1 MRKLVAKILLYVFIL
16 AGAISVTAQDRQ
28 GNIVE
33 YFGKEKVEEVSEG
46 TVKHIFKEGLI
57 LKIRTFGFNSS
68 STPKNPVYSK
78 FLLEDPE
85 EIKEGDAFIEDEL
98 GNPINWEKI
107 EVGENNEFRDN
118 ALRSGYLYLEFHSEK
133 EENVIFEAS
142 GHTMVLINGF
152 PHEGDH
158 YDYGW
163 SLIPIRLRKGRNT
176 FVLQGGRFPRMRA
189 RFLTP
194 LNSIA
199 FTKRDMTTPD
209 ILKEEKAN
217 YLAAIRVMNV
227 NASWFKGGSI
237 ICEIGSKS
245 VNRLIPSISP
255 MNVRKVLFEIPTPE
269 NLDGDT
275 AIFTIILK
283 DRRGKVLH
291 QENFTLDIKSKYDHH
306 KQTFLSDID
315 GSVQYYS
322 IAPSSDKN
330 IDNPALFFSVHG
342 ASVEAV
348 NQARAYKKKDWG
360 HLVTPTNRRPFG
372 FAWEDW
378 GRLDALEVLDH
389 AQNLLKTNP
398 QHTYLTGH
406 SMGGHGTWYLGVTYP
421 DRWAAIA
428 PCAGY
433 PDLLEYRGSFSR
445 RLENM
450 SDERLER
457 FGMTREQVEKMLA
470 ANTLTDQDDILMDSI
485 MRRAG
490 NPSRTLKL
498 KRNYLH
504 YGVHILHGEVDTVV
518 PTFIAREMRANLG
531 TFHNDFAYYE
541 YPNGS
546 HWYGDHS
553 VDWPPIFD
561 FFKFR
566 EIKPSNEIEKI
577 EFYTASPG
585 VSSKSHFIEIHQQEI
600 PLEISSFNF
609 KRDSI
614 SSITTENVTVL
625 NIDLEKMGNTSSI
638 IKVDD
643 QEISIEDNAAILSLT
658 KNNAS
663 WELSPKP
670 PFNQKGP
677 HRNGGFKDAFRNNMV
692 LVYATKGKASENEW
706 WYHRALFDAEKFFYR
721 GNGNIELVKDT
732 DFSLEKYPDQNV
744 IIYGNRDNNMAWES
758 LLHSCPLQVENGQIS
773 MQDKFFDGGEFG
785 IYFIYPRPD
794 SDIASVGVVSATGEK
809 GMKATLANLYLENGT
824 TFPDLIIVNSEVI
837 KEGVAG
843 IEGAG
848 FFGNDWSTE
857 NGDFVWRKQGQ

>member
-1 MRKLVAKILLYVFIL
+1 MIKYVTRILLYVFII
-16 AGAISVTAQDRQ
+16 AGAISVSAQSRQ
-28 GNIVE
+28 GNLVE
-33 YFGKEKVEEVSEG
+33 YFGKEKVEEINEG
-46 TVKHIFKEGLI
+46 AVKHVFKEGLI
-57 LKIRTFGFNSS
+57 LKIRSFGFNSS

-78 FLLEDPE
+78 FLLEEPK
-85 EIKEGDAFIEDEL
+85 EIKAGDPFIEDDS
-98 GNPINWEKI
+98 GNMLKWEKI
-107 EVGENNEFRDN
+107 EVGEKNEFSDR
-118 ALRSGYLYLEFHSEK
+118 ALRSGYLYLEFNSKK

-142 GHTMVLINGF
+142 GHTMILINGF

-158 YDYGW
+158 YDFGY
-163 SLIPIRLRKGRNT
+163 SLIPIRLKKGRNT

-189 RFLTP
+189 RLLTP
-194 LNSIA
+194 ENSIA

-227 NASWFKGGSI
+227 NKNWFKGGSI
-237 ICEIGSKS
+237 TCENGSKS
-245 VNRLIPSISP
+245 VSRPIPSISP
-255 MNVRKVLFEIPTPE
+255 MNVRKVPFEIPTPE
-269 NLDGDT
+269 NLKADT
-275 AIFTIILK
+275 ATFTLFLK
-283 DRRGKVLH
+283 DIRGKVLH

-322 IAPSSDKN
+322 IAPSSNKN

-360 HLVTPTNRRPFG
+360 HLVAPTNRRPFG

-378 GRLDALEVLDH
+378 GRLDALEVFDH
-389 AQNLLKTNP
+389 AQNLLKTDP

-406 SMGGHGTWYLGVTYP
+406 SMGGHGTWYLGATYP

-433 PDLLEYRGSFSR
+433 PDLLEYRGSFTR
-445 RLENM
+445 RLKRM
-450 SDERLER
+450 DDEDFKR
-457 FGMTREQVEKMLA
+457 FGMTREQVNKMLSS
-470 ANTLTDQDDILMDSI
+470 NILTNQEDILIDSV

-504 YGVHILHGEVDTVV
+504 YGVYILHGEVDTVV

-531 TFHNDFAYYE
+531 SFHNDFAYYE
-541 YPNGS
+541 YPNGT

-553 VDWPPIFD
+553 VDWPLIFD

-566 EIKPSNEIEKI
+566 EIKPSDEIEKI

-585 VSSKSHFIEIHQQEI
+585 VSSKSHFIEIHQQGI
-600 PLEISSFNF
+600 PFEISSFNF
-609 KRDSI
+609 KRDTI
-614 SSITTENVTVL
+614 SSITTENVTAL
-625 NIDLEKMGNTSSI
+625 NIDLGEMGNKSSI

-643 QEISIEDNAAILSLT
+643 QEIRIEDNVVILSLS
-658 KNNAS
+658 KNSAS
-663 WELSPKP
+663 WQVSEKP

-692 LVYATKGKASENEW
+692 LVYASKGSTTENEW
-706 WYHRALFDAEKFFYR
+706 WHHRALFDAEKFYYR

-732 DFSLEKYPDQNV
+732 DFSPEKYPDQNV
-744 IIYGNRDNNMAWES
+744 IIYGNRDNNTAWKI
-758 LLHSCPLQVENGQIS
+758 LLDTCPLQVENGLIS
-773 MQDKFFDGGEFG
+773 MQNRSFDGEEFG
-785 IYFIYPRPD
+785 IYFIYPRAD
-794 SDIASVGVVSATGEK
+794 SNTASVGVVSATGEK
-809 GMKATLANLYLENGT
+809 GMKAVYANLYLENGT
-824 TFPDLIIVNSEVI
+824 TFPDLIIVNSNVI

-848 FFGNDWSTE
+848 FFGNDWSVE
-857 NGDFVWRKQGQ
+857 NGDFIWRE

>member
-1 MRKLVAKILLYVFIL
+1 MKKSVAKVLLYVFIL
-16 AGAISVTAQDRQ
+16 AGAISVSGQNRQ
-28 GNIVE
+28 GNLVE
-33 YFGKEKVEEVSEG
+33 YFGKEKVEEINEG
-46 TVKHIFKEGLI
+46 IVRHIFKEGLI
-57 LKIRTFGFNSS
+57 MKIRSFGFDSN

-78 FLLEDPE
+78 FLLDDPN
-85 EIKEGDAFIEDEL
+85 EIKAGDSFIEDEL
-98 GNPINWEKI
+98 GNPVIWEKI
-107 EVGENNEFRDN
+107 EVGENNEFSDN
-118 ALRSGYLYLEFHSEK
+118 ALRSGYLYLEFHSAK

-163 SLIPIRLRKGRNT
+163 SLIPIRLKKGRNT
-176 FVLQGGRFPRMRA
+176 FVLQGGRFSRMRA
-189 RFLTP
+189 RLLTP
-194 LNSIA
+194 ENSIG

-209 ILKEEKAN
+209 ILKEEQAN

-227 NASWFKGGSI
+227 NNSWFKGGSI
-237 ICEIGSKS
+237 TCEIGTESA
-245 VNRLIPSISP
+245 NRSIPSISP
-255 MNVRKVLFEIPTPE
+255 MNVRKVPFEIPAPE
-269 NLDGDT
+269 ILIGDS
-275 AIFTIILK
+275 AIFTVILK

-291 QENFTLDIKSKYDHH
+291 QEHFTLDIKSKYDHH
-306 KQTFLSDID
+306 KRTFLSNID

-322 IAPSSDKN
+322 IAPSSNKD
-330 IDNPALFFSVHG
+330 IENPALFFSVHG

-360 HLVTPTNRRPFG
+360 HLVAPTNRRPFG

-378 GRLDALEVLDH
+378 GRLDALEVLGH
-389 AQNLLKTNP
+389 AQNLLQTDP

-406 SMGGHGTWYLGVTYP
+406 SMGGHGTWYLGATYP

-457 FGMTREQVEKMLA
+457 IGMTREQVDKMLS
-470 ANTLTDQDDILMDSI
+470 ANTLTDQKDILMDSI

-504 YGVHILHGEVDTVV
+504 YGVYILHGELDTVV

-531 TFHNDFAYYE
+531 SFHNDFAYYE

-546 HWYGDHS
+546 HWFGDHS

-566 EIKPSNEIEKI
+566 EIKPSNEIDKI

-600 PLEISSFNF
+600 PLETSSFSF

-614 SSITTENVTVL
+614 SIITTENVAVI
-625 NIDLEKMGNTSSI
+625 NIDLGNMGNNSSV

-643 QEISIEDNAAILSLT
+643 QEISIEDNTAILSLT
-658 KNNAS
+658 KNNDS
-663 WELSPKP
+663 WQVSKKP
-670 PFNQKGP
+670 PLNQKGP

-692 LVYATKGKASENEW
+692 LVYASKGTVTENAW
-706 WYHRALFDAEKFFYR
+706 WYHRALFDAEKFYYR
-721 GNGNIELVKDT
+721 GNGNVELVKDT
-732 DFSLEKYPDQNV
+732 DFSPEKYPDQNV

-758 LLHSCPLQVENGQIS
+758 LLDTCPLQVENGKIS
-773 MQDKFFDGGEFG
+773 MSDRSFDRDDFG
-785 IYFIYPRPD
+785 VYFIYPRPD
-794 SDIASVGVVSATGEK
+794 SNIASIGVISATGEK
-809 GMKATLANLYLENGT
+809 GMKATFANLYLENGT
-824 TFPDLIIVNSEVI
+824 TFPDLILVNSKVI

-848 FFGNDWSTE
+848 FFGNDWSIE
-857 NGDFVWRKQGQ
+857 KGDFVWRK

>member
-1 MRKLVAKILLYVFIL
+1 MIRSMAKTLLFVLTIKI
-16 AGAISVTAQDRQ
+16 AITVSAQESKQ

-33 YFGKEKVEEVSEG
+33 YFGKEKVEEINEG
-46 TVKHIFKEGLI
+46 SVKHIFKEGLI
-57 LKIRTFGFNSS
+57 LKIRSFGFNSS

-78 FLLEDPE
+78 FLLEEPE
-85 EIKEGDAFIEDEL
+85 EIKAGEPFIEDAA
-98 GNPINWEKI
+98 GNTLKWEKI
-107 EVGENNEFRDN
+107 EVGEKNEFSDR
-118 ALRSGYLYLEFHSEK
+118 ALRSGYLYLEFQADK

-142 GHTMVLINGF
+142 GHTMILINGF

-158 YDYGW
+158 YDFGY
-163 SLIPIRLRKGRNT
+163 SLIPIRLKKGRNT

-189 RFLTP
+189 RILTP
-194 LNSIA
+194 EKTIA

-209 ILKEEKAN
+209 ILKEENKD

-227 NASWFKGGSI
+227 NKNWFKGGSI
-237 ICEIGSKS
+237 TCENGSES
-245 VNRLIPSISP
+245 VTSPIPSISP
-255 MNVRKVLFEIPTPE
+255 MNVRKVPLEIPTPE
-269 NLDGDT
+269 NMDGEKAEFSIT
-275 AIFTIILK
+275 LK
-283 DRRGKVLH
+283 DNRGKVLH
-291 QENFTLDIKSKYDHH
+291 QENLTLDIKSKYNHH

-322 IAPSSDKN
+322 VAPSSNKN
-330 IDNPALFFSVHG
+330 IEDPALFFSVHG

-360 HLVTPTNRRPFG
+360 HLVAPTNRRPFG

-378 GRLDALEVLDH
+378 GRLDALEVLEH
-389 AQNLLKTNP
+389 TQNLLQTDPK
-398 QHTYLTGH
+398 HTYLTGH
-406 SMGGHGTWYLGVTYP
+406 SMGGHGTWYLGATYP

-428 PCAGY
+428 PAAGY
-433 PDLLEYRGSFSR
+433 PDLLGYRGSFTR
-445 RLENM
+445 RLRTM
-450 SDERLER
+450 SDDDLKR
-457 FGMTREQVEKMLA
+457 FNMTREQVNEMLA
-470 ANTLTDQDDILMDSI
+470 AGTLTDEEDILIDSM

-504 YGVHILHGEVDTVV
+504 YGVYILHGEKDTVV

-566 EIKPSNEIEKI
+566 EIKSSSEIDKI

-600 PLEISSFNF
+600 PFEISLFNF

-614 SSITTENVTVL
+614 SSITTDNVATL
-625 NIDLEKMGNTSSI
+625 NIDLAKMGNTSAS

-643 QEISIEDNAAILSLT
+643 QEISIDDITAVLSLSKNSDAWQVSEKPSIT
-658 KNNAS
+658 K
-663 WELSPKP
+663 
-670 PFNQKGP
+670 KGP

-692 LVYATKGKASENEW
+692 LVYASKGTKTENEW
-706 WYHRALFDAEKFFYR
+706 WYHRALFDAEKFYYR
-721 GNGNIELVKDT
+721 GNGNVELMKDT
-732 DFSLEKYPDQNV
+732 DFSPEKYPDQNV
-744 IIYGNRDNNMAWES
+744 ILYGNRDNNSAWEP
-758 LLHSCPLQVENGQIS
+758 LLNSCPVQVEHGKIS
-773 MQDKFFDGGEFG
+773 MPDRSFEGEDHG
-785 IYFIYPRPD
+785 IYFIYPRKD
-794 SDIASVGVVSATGEK
+794 SGIASVGIVTATGEK
-809 GMKATLANLYLENGT
+809 GMKATYANHYLVNGT
-824 TFPDLIIVNSEVI
+824 TFPDVIIVNSNVI
-837 KEGVAG
+837 KDG
-843 IEGAG
+843 ITGIVGTG
-848 FFGNDWSTE
+848 FFGNDWSVE
-857 NGDFVWRKQGQ
+857 KGDFVWRE